1 MSGGTLERSVLARFK
16 DTKWLEEVLKLTNT
30 ASAWLV
36 VSLVCC
42 KLMVSRRGTTEQ
54 STVGHT
60 SLRLVWL
67 RLTCFRFTSCGM
79 IFRRLAADCVPSSDS
94 DKSKEESLLNLGQ
107 SRNCRELV
115 GVILS
120 LQMKVEDQMRGSLP
134 T

>member
-1 MSGGTLERSVLARFK
+1 MDRSVLARFK
-16 DTKWLEEVLKLTNT
+16 DTKWLEEVLRFTNT

-42 KLMVSRRGTTEQ
+42 KLMVSRRSMTEQ

-67 RLTCFRFTSCGM
+67 RLTCFRFTSCGI
-79 IFRRLAADCVPSSDS
+79 IFRRLVADWVPSSDS
-94 DKSKEESLLNLGQ
+94 DKSREESLLNLGQ

-120 LQMKVEDQMRGSLP
+120 LQMEVEDQMRGSLP
-134 T
+134 TL